1 VSDNGIAVSLSIEDR
16 IRTTGSRGNQTKWY
30 KDGFWYKADFL
41 GYEGLS
47 EHICSLL
54 LEASNIQNFVT
65 YTPVFI
71 NETDSKNSFVGCM
84 SPDFGTFVTGEIIL
98 LHLPEEYNVFL
109 NPNGSLEK
117 DLAVLCEGIVE
128 VFEVDIMRE
137 LTMMLQFDLIV
148 GNEDRILRNFGL
160 KQVEGQYS
168 FAPVFDNGLSLLANT
183 TTIDRYDDIEDIV
196 YHPFSYVR
204 ERGDGLSTLKLAPL
218 EIDIERFESDIK
230 NIPVYPK
237 ELVDTVIGI
246 LRQSLEETEG
256 KLWVRR

>member
-1 VSDNGIAVSLSIEDR
+1 MSDNGVTVSLSKEDR

-54 LEASNIQNFVT
+54 LGSSNIQNFVT
-65 YTPVFI
+65 YTPIKI
-71 NETDSKNSFVGCM
+71 NEIDSNNSFVGCM
-84 SPDFGTFVTGEIIL
+84 SADFGTFVTGEIIL

-117 DLAVLCEGIVE
+117 DLSVLCEGIME
-128 VFEVDIMRE
+128 VFQVDILKE

-160 KQVEGQYS
+160 KQVEDQYS
-168 FAPVFDNGLSLLANT
+168 FAPMFDHGLSLLANT
-183 TTIDRYDDIEDIV
+183 ATVDRYEDIEDII
-196 YHPFSYVR
+196 YHPFNYER
-204 ERGDGLSTLKLAPL
+204 ARGDGLSTLKLAPL
-218 EIDIERFESDIK
+218 VIDHKRFESDIK
-230 NIPVYPK
+230 NIPVYSK
-237 ELVDTVIGI
+237 QLVDTVIGI

-256 KLWVRR
+256 KLWVRL